1 MTERPIAGPVAS
13 TARLRSPRPGATSP
27 SKGRTTLSLS
37 PRVKARRPYVT
48 TAVLHQL
55 AQALS
60 DRDRQIL
67 ATLRLLR
74 VATGDQLERLYF
86 AGTTDRQRRRALERL
101 EAARLIVRL
110 PRQIGGIR
118 AGSTGSVFALDLAG
132 QRLIDHGGP
141 AGGRRIER
149 PWTPGL
155 PFLAHTLAI
164 TELYVRLVLAD
175 RSGNLELLE
184 FQAEPTA
191 WRRFQGRSGQT
202 TLKPDAALRLGAGP
216 YEDRWFIEVDRG
228 TEAPGTIE
236 RKSAIYQAYWS
247 TGREQA
253 TIGVFPKVLWLAPDQ
268 ARADLLADVIDRVS
282 GDSWQLHDVV
292 PFAAAIPRLIQ
303 GAGEVSA

>member
-1 MTERPIAGPVAS
+1 
-13 TARLRSPRPGATSP
+13 
-27 SKGRTTLSLS
+27 
-37 PRVKARRPYVT
+37 
-48 TAVLHQL
+48 VLHQL
-55 AQALS
+55 AQSLS

-67 ATLRLLR
+67 TTLRLLR

-86 AGTTDRQRRRALERL
+86 AGISDRQRRRALERL
-101 EAARLIVRL
+101 ESSRLIVRL

-118 AGSTGSVFALDLAG
+118 AGSAGSVFALDLAG
-132 QRLIDHGGP
+132 QRLTNHGGP

-175 RSGNLELLE
+175 RTGRLELLA
-184 FQAEPTA
+184 FQSEPTA
-191 WRRFQGRSGQT
+191 WRRFQGRAGQT
-202 TLKPDAALRLGAGP
+202 TLKPDAALRLGAGT
-216 YEDRWFIEVDRG
+216 YEDHWFIEVDRG

-236 RKSAIYQAYWS
+236 RKVAVYQAYWS

-253 TIGVFPKVLWLAPDQ
+253 TTGVFPKVLWLVPDQ
-268 ARADLLADVIDRVS
+268 PRADLLTEVIDRS
-282 GDSWQLHDVV
+282 AGESWQLHDIV

-303 GAGEVSA
+303 GAGEVQS